1 MLSLFEEK
9 SCHPGFHIVVIIE
22 ASLLRSFLHDSEASG
37 LLIPANINW
46 IEFLTAVCITGKAN
60 SNSEFLLLLPLICL
74 VASPRSGGALD
85 QTVSFNKSLA
95 HRI

>member
-22 ASLLRSFLHDSEASG
+22 ASLLRSFLRDSEASG
-37 LLIPANINW
+37 LPIPANRNW

-60 SNSEFLLLLPLICL
+60 SNSEFLRLFATHLFGRKPTIRWC
-74 VASPRSGGALD
+74 
-85 QTVSFNKSLA
+85 T
-95 HRI
+95 